1 MAQVNHIFHRRAL
14 FNRGRRDVGTAWT
27 GCSSYPAWLGHTG
40 DRVSMG
46 EKVAGNS
53 SSMAARPFS
62 KSQVE
67 KAQVSRS
74 VDAAEVTYKILLQIL
89 QVFGVNCARS

>member
-1 MAQVNHIFHRRAL
+1 MAQVNHIFRRRAV
-14 FNRGRRDVGTAWT
+14 FNRGRRDVGTAWA
-27 GCSSYPAWLGHTG
+27 GYCSYTAWLDHPG

-46 EKVAGNS
+46 EKVARNS

-67 KAQVSRS
+67 KVELSRPS
-74 VDAAEVTYKILLQIL
+74 MPWKSDTRFCFKYFRASA
-89 QVFGVNCARS
+89 

>member
-1 MAQVNHIFHRRAL
+1 MAEVNHIFHRRAL
-14 FNRGRRDVGTAWT
+14 FNRGRRDGGTAWT
-27 GCSSYPAWLGHTG
+27 GCSSYPAWLGYTG

-46 EKVAGNS
+46 QKVARNS
-53 SSMAARPFS
+53 SSMATWPFS

-67 KAQVSRS
+67 KAQGSCS

-89 QVFGVNCARS
+89 QAFGVNCARS